1 MFMMPEQEKS
11 TYRAMLQEIEQ
22 EDSSG
27 ETPLSPKLRG
37 LKKNLNSK
45 PSKKLDELDPIKTR
59 LKNSETINWLKSRC

>member
-1 MFMMPEQEKS
+1 
-11 TYRAMLQEIEQ
+11 MLQEIEQ